1 VQLYREFDFDNAD
14 TSGFVTFDASNENAY
29 WIDSNGRDLGVL
41 LYIFERNLHHY
52 HIGAIYFEPL
62 PRITQRNQT
71 GAPQQQ
77 QRQLVYEAKKAEP
90 SPFFHRVD
98 RTILA
103 VYEVYA
109 KQQMT
114 ILNDTIRE
122 DFMYLNKLREG
133 AEVYI
138 SSSSLGWCI
147 IVIIV
152 FDIFTSCF

>member
-1 VQLYREFDFDNAD
+1 M
-14 TSGFVTFDASNENAY
+14 T
-29 WIDSNGRDLGVL
+29 
-41 LYIFERNLHHY
+41 
-52 HIGAIYFEPL
+52 PL
-62 PRITQRNQT
+62 NQAA
-71 GAPQQQ
+71 APQQQ

-103 VYEVYA
+103 VYETYA
-109 KQQMT
+109 KQEMT

-147 IVIIV
+147 NVVTIL
-152 FDIFTSCF
+152 DIFTSCFRWLLLAHCN